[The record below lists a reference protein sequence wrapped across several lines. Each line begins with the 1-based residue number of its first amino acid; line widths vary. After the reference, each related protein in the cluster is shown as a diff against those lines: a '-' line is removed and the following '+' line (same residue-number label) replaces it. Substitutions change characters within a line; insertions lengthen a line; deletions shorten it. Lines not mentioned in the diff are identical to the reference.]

1 MTAPL
6 LPPPLSPAHGGTLR
20 SGGGQVKVD
29 VTHTLLQM
37 RLLYGGCRR
46 WIKQNCSCWAARTR
60 PIHEGLHIHTLTH
73 AESPRAAAMNWK
85 NVEEMIRRAETPL
98 FWVGAF
104 TVASLA
110 LWLLYRLLSGFRIW
124 VLGNGQLLSPKLGKW
139 AVVTGATDGIGK
151 SYAEELARRGFAMML
166 ISRSQ
171 DKLDDVAKSLE
182 EQYKVETRTIAVD
195 FGKTDIYSKI
205 EAGLT
210 GLEIGVLVNNVGVS
224 YPYPEYYLHIPDL
237 DNFITNMINVNM
249 TSVCQMTRLV
259 LPRMAERSKGV
270 ILNISS
276 ASGMYPVPLLT
287 VYSATKAFVDFFS
300 RGLQEE
306 YRRQG
311 IIIQSVLPFFVATKM
326 TRIRKPTLDKPTP
339 ERYVAAELT
348 TVGLQ
353 SQTNGYFPH
362 AVMGWVTTKLVP
374 SSIVIFLGARMNRLQ
389 RTGYLQRRKLRE
401 QRNGASL
408 KSE

>member
-1 MTAPL
+1 MEEAL
-6 LPPPLSPAHGGTLR
+6 GLI
-20 SGGGQVKVD
+20 D
-29 VTHTLLQM
+29 V
-37 RLLYGGCRR
+37 
-46 WIKQNCSCWAARTR
+46 
-60 PIHEGLHIHTLTH
+60 
-73 AESPRAAAMNWK
+73 
-85 NVEEMIRRAETPL
+85 AETPL
-98 FWVGAF
+98 FWVGALA
-104 TVASLA
+104 VASLV
-110 LWLLYRLLSGFRIW
+110 LWLLYRLFSGFRIW
-124 VLGNGQLLSPKLGKW
+124 VLGNGKLLSPTLGKW

-151 SYAEELARRGFAMML
+151 SYAEELARRGFAVML

-182 EQYKVETRTIAVD
+182 EQFNVETRTIAVD

-205 EAGLT
+205 ESGLA

-224 YPYPEYYLHIPDL
+224 YSYPEYYLHIPDL
-237 DNFITNMINVNM
+237 DKFITNMINVNM
-249 TSVCQMTRLV
+249 TSVCQVSLA
-259 LPRMAERSKGV
+259 LSKGV

-326 TRIRKPTLDKPTP
+326 TRIRKPTFDKPTP
-339 ERYVAAELT
+339 ERYVAAELA

-408 KSE
+408 KMD

>member
-1 MTAPL
+1 MKWT
-6 LPPPLSPAHGGTLR
+6 
-20 SGGGQVKVD
+20 
-29 VTHTLLQM
+29 
-37 RLLYGGCRR
+37 
-46 WIKQNCSCWAARTR
+46 
-60 PIHEGLHIHTLTH
+60 
-73 AESPRAAAMNWK
+73 
-85 NVEEMIRRAETPL
+85 NVEETL
-98 FWVGAF
+98 FWVGAS
-104 TVASLA
+104 TVASLV

-124 VLGNGQLLSPKLGKW
+124 VLGNGKLLSPRLGKW

-151 SYAEELARRGFAMML
+151 SYLARRGFAVML

-171 DKLDDVAKSLE
+171 DKLDDVARGLE
-182 EQYKVETRTIAVD
+182 EHYNVETRTVAVD
-195 FGKTDIYSKI
+195 FGKLDIYSKI
-205 EAGLT
+205 EEGLA

-237 DNFITNMINVNM
+237 DNFITNTINVNM
-249 TSVCQMTRLV
+249 TSVCQVRPPPAV
-259 LPRMAERSKGV
+259 SSKGV

-339 ERYVAAELT
+339 ERYVAAELS

-389 RTGYLQRRKLRE
+389 RTGYLQRRRLRE
-401 QRNGASL
+401 QRNGAGL

>member
-1 MTAPL
+1 MNRG
-6 LPPPLSPAHGGTLR
+6 S
-20 SGGGQVKVD
+20 VD
-29 VTHTLLQM
+29 EL
-37 RLLYGGCRR
+37 
-46 WIKQNCSCWAARTR
+46 IS
-60 PIHEGLHIHTLTH
+60 
-73 AESPRAAAMNWK
+73 
-85 NVEEMIRRAETPL
+85 RAETPL

-110 LWLLYRLLSGFRIW
+110 LWLLYRLLTGFRIW
-124 VLGNGQLLSPKLGKW
+124 ILGNGQLLTPKLGKW

-151 SYAEELARRGFAMML
+151 SYAEELARRGFSMML

-171 DKLDDVAKSLE
+171 EKLDDVARSLE
-182 EQYKVETRTIAVD
+182 DQFKVETRTIAVD
-195 FGKTDIYSKI
+195 FGRLDIYSKI
-205 EAGLT
+205 EEGLAN
-210 GLEIGVLVNNVGVS
+210 LEIGVLVNNVGVS
-224 YPYPEYYLHIPDL
+224 YRYPEYYLQIPDL
-237 DNFITNMINVNM
+237 NDFITNMINVNM
-249 TSVCQMTRLV
+249 TSVCQVRIL
-259 LPRMAERSKGV
+259 SKGV

-300 RGLQEE
+300 RGLHEE

-311 IIIQSVLPFFVATKM
+311 ILVQSVLPFFVATKM

-339 ERYVAAELT
+339 ERYVAAELN

-362 AVMGWVTTKLVP
+362 AVMGWVTTRLVP

-389 RTGYLQRRKLRE
+389 RTGYLRRKKQWE
-401 QRNGASL
+401 QNNGASR
-408 KSE
+408 KTE

>member
-1 MTAPL
+1 T
-6 LPPPLSPAHGGTLR
+6 SQTG
-20 SGGGQVKVD
+20 
-29 VTHTLLQM
+29 
-37 RLLYGGCRR
+37 
-46 WIKQNCSCWAARTR
+46 I
-60 PIHEGLHIHTLTH
+60 TLTL
-73 AESPRAAAMNWK
+73 
-85 NVEEMIRRAETPL
+85 RRAETPL

-110 LWLLYRLLSGFRIW
+110 LWLLYRMLSGFRIW

-171 DKLDDVAKSLE
+171 DKLDDVAKSLK
-182 EQYKVETRTIAVD
+182 EQYNVETRTIAVD
-195 FGKTDIYSKI
+195 FGKTDIYHKI
-205 EAGLT
+205 EAGLS

-249 TSVCQMTRLV
+249 TSVCQVSLSQSSVTL
-259 LPRMAERSKGV
+259 SKGV

-339 ERYVAAELT
+339 ERYVAAELS

-374 SSIVIFLGARMNRLQ
+374 SNLVIFFGARMNRLQ

-401 QRNGASL
+401 QKNGTSF

>member
-1 MTAPL
+1 MKM
-6 LPPPLSPAHGGTLR
+6 SW
-20 SGGGQVKVD
+20 
-29 VTHTLLQM
+29 TH
-37 RLLYGGCRR
+37 
-46 WIKQNCSCWAARTR
+46 AAREAL
-60 PIHEGLHIHTLTH
+60 HEAH
-73 AESPRAAAMNWK
+73 E
-85 NVEEMIRRAETPL
+85 PL
-98 FWVGAF
+98 FWVGAC
-104 TVASLA
+104 TVTCLV
-110 LWLLYRLLSGFRIW
+110 LWLVYRVLSGFRIW
-124 VLGNGQLLSPKLGKW
+124 VLGNGNLLSPRLGKW

-151 SYAEELARRGFAMML
+151 SYAEELARRGFSMML
-166 ISRSQ
+166 VSRSQ
-171 DKLDDVAKSLE
+171 EKLDDVAKSLE
-182 EQYKVETRTIAVD
+182 EQFNVETRTIAVD
-195 FGKTDIYSKI
+195 FGKADIYPKI
-205 EAGLT
+205 EAGLA

-224 YPYPEYYLHIPDL
+224 YYYPEYYLHIHDL
-237 DNFITNMINVNM
+237 DNFITNMINVNI

-259 LPRMAERSKGV
+259 LPRMVQRSKGV

-287 VYSATKAFVDFFS
+287 VYSASKAFVDFFS

-339 ERYVAAELT
+339 ERYVAAELA

-362 AVMGWVTTKLVP
+362 AVMGWLTTKLVP
-374 SSIVIFLGARMNRLQ
+374 INLVIFFGARMNRLQ

-401 QRNGASL
+401 QKHNGTSN
-408 KSE
+408 KTD

>member
-1 MTAPL
+1 MTWSDVPDM
-6 LPPPLSPAHGGTLR
+6 LR
-20 SGGGQVKVD
+20 G
-29 VTHTLLQM
+29 
-37 RLLYGGCRR
+37 
-46 WIKQNCSCWAARTR
+46 
-60 PIHEGLHIHTLTH
+60 
-73 AESPRAAAMNWK
+73 
-85 NVEEMIRRAETPL
+85 AETPL

-104 TVASLA
+104 AVASLL
-110 LWLLYRLLSGFRIW
+110 LWLLYRLLSGFRVW
-124 VLGNGQLLSPKLGKW
+124 VLGNGQLISPRLGKW

-151 SYAEELARRGFAMML
+151 SYAEELARRGFAMVL

-171 DKLDDVAKSLE
+171 HKLDDVARSLE
-182 EQYKVETRTIAVD
+182 DQFGVETKTIAVD
-195 FGKTDIYSKI
+195 YGKTNIYPSI
-205 EAGLT
+205 EAGLS

-224 YPYPEYYLHIPDL
+224 YPYPEYYLRIPDL

-287 VYSATKAFVDFFS
+287 IYSATKAFVDFFS

-311 IIIQSVLPFFVATKM
+311 IVIQSVLPFFVVTKM

-339 ERYVAAELT
+339 ERYVAAELN

-374 SSIVIFLGARMNRLQ
+374 IGIVIFLGARMNRLQ
-389 RTGYLQRRKLRE
+389 RTGYLHRRKLRE
-401 QRNGASL
+401 QKNGTGL
-408 KSE
+408 KTD

>member
-1 MTAPL
+1 
-6 LPPPLSPAHGGTLR
+6 
-20 SGGGQVKVD
+20 
-29 VTHTLLQM
+29 M
-37 RLLYGGCRR
+37 RP
-46 WIKQNCSCWAARTR
+46 T
-60 PIHEGLHIHTLTH
+60 
-73 AESPRAAAMNWK
+73 
-85 NVEEMIRRAETPL
+85 TPL
-98 FWVGAF
+98 MWVGAF

-110 LWLLYRLLSGFRIW
+110 LWLLYRLLSGIRIW
-124 VLGNGQLLSPKLGKW
+124 VLGNGGLLSPKLGKW

-151 SYAEELARRGFAMML
+151 SYAEELARRGFSMML

-182 EQYKVETRTIAVD
+182 HQFKVETRTIAVD
-195 FGKTDIYSKI
+195 FGRSDIYEKI
-205 EAGLT
+205 DAGLA

-224 YPYPEYYLHIPDL
+224 YSYPEYYLHIPDL
-237 DNFITNMINVNM
+237 DNFITYMINVNI

-287 VYSATKAFVDFFS
+287 VYSASKAFVDFFS

-311 IIIQSVLPFFVATKM
+311 IIIQSVLPFFVVTKM
-326 TRIRKPTLDKPTP
+326 TRIKKPTFDKPTP
-339 ERYVAAELT
+339 ERYVAAELS

-362 AVMGWVTTKLVP
+362 AVMVSTLLMLQTQ
-374 SSIVIFLGARMNRLQ
+374 GA
-389 RTGYLQRRKLRE
+389 THSFY
-401 QRNGASL
+401 
-408 KSE
+408 

>member
-1 MTAPL
+1 
-6 LPPPLSPAHGGTLR
+6 
-20 SGGGQVKVD
+20 
-29 VTHTLLQM
+29 
-37 RLLYGGCRR
+37 
-46 WIKQNCSCWAARTR
+46 
-60 PIHEGLHIHTLTH
+60 
-73 AESPRAAAMNWK
+73 MNWM
-85 NVEEMIRRAETPL
+85 NAEETLRRAEAPL

-171 DKLDDVAKSLE
+171 DKLDDVARTLK
-182 EQYKVETRTIAVD
+182 EQFKVKTRTIAVD
-195 FGKTDIYSKI
+195 FGKTDIYNKI
-205 EAGLT
+205 EAGLA

-224 YPYPEYYLHIPDL
+224 YPYPEYYLQIPDL
-237 DNFITNMINVNM
+237 DDFITNMINVNI

-259 LPRMAERSKGV
+259 LPKMTARSKGV

-287 VYSATKAFVDFFS
+287 AYSSTKAFVDFFS
-300 RGLQEE
+300 RGLHEE

-311 IIIQSVLPFFVATKM
+311 IIIQSVLPFFVVTKM
-326 TRIRKPTLDKPTP
+326 TRIKKPTLDKPTP
-339 ERYVAAELT
+339 ERYVAAELA

-353 SQTNGYFPH
+353 GQTNGYFPH
-362 AVMGWVTTKLVP
+362 AVMGWLTTKLVP
-374 SSIVIFLGARMNRLQ
+374 MKLVIFFGARMNRLQ
-389 RTGYLQRRKLRE
+389 RTGYLQRKKLRE
-401 QRNGASL
+401 QRNGGML
-408 KSE
+408 KND

>member
-1 MTAPL
+1 M
-6 LPPPLSPAHGGTLR
+6 
-20 SGGGQVKVD
+20 
-29 VTHTLLQM
+29 
-37 RLLYGGCRR
+37 
-46 WIKQNCSCWAARTR
+46 
-60 PIHEGLHIHTLTH
+60 
-73 AESPRAAAMNWK
+73 
-85 NVEEMIRRAETPL
+85 EEMICRAETPL
-98 FWVGAF
+98 FWVGAL
-104 TVASLA
+104 TVAFLT
-110 LWLLYRLLSGFRIW
+110 LWLLYRLLTGFRIW

-151 SYAEELARRGFAMML
+151 SYAEE
-166 ISRSQ
+166 
-171 DKLDDVAKSLE
+171 
-182 EQYKVETRTIAVD
+182 EQFKVETRTIAVD
-195 FGKTDIYSKI
+195 FGKTDIYRKI

-237 DNFITNMINVNM
+237 EHFITNTINVNM

-259 LPRMAERSKGV
+259 LPRMVDRSKGV

-311 IIIQSVLPFFVATKM
+311 IIIQSVLPFFVVTKM

-339 ERYVAAELT
+339 ERYVAAELN

-362 AVMGWVTTKLVP
+362 AIMGWVTTRLVP

-401 QRNGASL
+401 QKNGASL
-408 KSE
+408 KNE